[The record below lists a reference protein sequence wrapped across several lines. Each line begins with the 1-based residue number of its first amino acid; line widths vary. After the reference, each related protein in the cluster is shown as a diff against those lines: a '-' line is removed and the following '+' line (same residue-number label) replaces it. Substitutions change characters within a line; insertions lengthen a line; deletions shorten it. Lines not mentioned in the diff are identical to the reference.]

1 MIIPNEWLEE
11 IYENV
16 ARSSCLPSRNE
27 DIRANV
33 NKIIDMYPNKEWVL
47 HSDQHKEFKDFF
59 IKIISHQ
66 ANPFRHM
73 LTCNVNSEH
82 GVLLP
87 RIFGHTLCLVCPTC
101 LCIQLNSP
109 I

>member
-1 MIIPNEWLEE
+1 MNIPNEWIEE

-27 DIRANV
+27 DIRMRV
-33 NKIIDMYPNKEWVL
+33 DEIIDMYPNREWVL
-47 HSDQHKEFKDFF
+47 RLDQQEEFKNFF

-66 ANPFRHM
+66 ANPFRHS
-73 LTCNVNSEH
+73 LTCGVNSEH
-82 GVLLP
+82 SLLLP
-87 RIFGHTLCLVCPTC
+87 RIFNHTLCLICPTC